1 MFMYYSCLCTLL
13 RVNPIYYVC
22 FTTATIV
29 ASAIMFQ
36 GWNTTST
43 TNTVSLIC
51 GFLIIFSGVYLLDM
65 VAPLTNVTSSS
76 LLELPFSS
84 SSCRVSSIAATA
96 TTNEKNGIP
105 CGEECRSSCNNTNS
119 IYFMQD
125 RGQPSRQQPNSIR
138 LVGRTKRALSV

>member
-1 MFMYYSCLCTLL
+1 MIYVTHVILVS
-13 RVNPIYYVC
+13 VNPIYYVC
-22 FTTATIV
+22 FTTATIT

-36 GWNTTST
+36 GWNTTSL

-84 SSCRVSSIAATA
+84 SSCRVSSIAAGTA
-96 TTNEKNGIP
+96 TTNEKNDCWEQGNH
-105 CGEECRSSCNNTNS
+105 SSSSTSS
-119 IYFMQD
+119 IYIMED
-125 RGQPSRQQPNSIR
+125 YGQPSLQQPNSIR
-138 LVGRTKRALSV
+138 TVRRTKRALSV